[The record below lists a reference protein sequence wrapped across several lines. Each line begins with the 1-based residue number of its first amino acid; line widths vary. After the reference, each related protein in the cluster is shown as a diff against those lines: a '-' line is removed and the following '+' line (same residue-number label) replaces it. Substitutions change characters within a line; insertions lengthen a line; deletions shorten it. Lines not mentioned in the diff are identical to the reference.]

1 MSVAVGSQTVIDD
14 SLFSDYTPSLAFLFP
29 GQVSYLNINS
39 LVHIVLDQFG
49 YDLKRLN

>member
-29 GQVSYLNINS
+29 GQVSHLNINS